1 MIVSIIVAVA
11 NNNAIG
17 GNNQLLWHI
26 SADLKRFKAITSGHA
41 IVMGRKTYE
50 SIGRQLPNRQNI
62 VITRNRELS
71 LLGADVVESVDAAK
85 AIAKGEELFIIGGGE
100 VYRQTI
106 ALADRIY
113 LTRVWAD
120 YKADTFFPE
129 IDMSIW
135 KEISREDFPA
145 EGEIPAYSFI
155 LLER

>member
-50 SIGRQLPNRQNI
+50 SIGRPLPNRQNI

-71 LLGADVVESVDAAK
+71 LPGADVVESVDAAK
-85 AIAKGEELFIIGGGE
+85 AIAKGE
-100 VYRQTI
+100 
-106 ALADRIY
+106 
-113 LTRVWAD
+113 
-120 YKADTFFPE
+120 
-129 IDMSIW
+129 
-135 KEISREDFPA
+135 
-145 EGEIPAYSFI
+145 
-155 LLER
+155 

>member
-50 SIGRQLPNRQNI
+50 SIGRPLPNRQNI
-62 VITRNRELS
+62 VITRNRELT
-71 LLGADVVESVDAAK
+71 LPGADVVESVVAAK
-85 AIAKGEELFIIGGGE
+85 AVATGEELFIIGGGE
-100 VYRQTI
+100 IYRQTMV
-106 ALADRIY
+106 LADRIY
-113 LTRVWAD
+113 LTRIWAD

-129 IDMSIW
+129 IDLRIW
-135 KEISREDFPA
+135 KEVSREDFPA
-145 EGEIPAYSFI
+145 EGDTPAYSFI

>member
-1 MIVSIIVAVA
+1 MILSIIVAVA

-50 SIGRQLPNRQNI
+50 SIGKPLPNRQNI

-71 LLGADVVESVDAAK
+71 LLGVDVVESVEAAK
-85 AIAKGEELFIIGGGE
+85 AVVKGKELFIIGGGE
-100 VYRQTI
+100 IYRQTM
-106 ALADRIY
+106 ALAKRIY

-135 KEISREDFPA
+135 KEVSHEDFPA

>member
-1 MIVSIIVAVA
+1 MIVSVIVAVA

-26 SADLKRFKAITSGHA
+26 SADLKMFKRITSGHTV
-41 IVMGRKTYE
+41 VMGRKTYE
-50 SIGRQLPNRQNI
+50 SIGRPLPNRQNI
-62 VITRNRELS
+62 VISRNCELTIPGVTVVQS
-71 LLGADVVESVDAAK
+71 LEDAVA
-85 AIAKGEELFIIGGGE
+85 AASGDELFVIGGGE
-100 VYRQTI
+100 IYRQ
-106 ALADRIY
+106 AMPLANRIY

-120 YKADTFFPE
+120 YTADTFFPE

-145 EGEIPAYSFI
+145 EGETPAYSFV

>member
-11 NNNAIG
+11 NHNAIG

-26 SADLKRFKAITSGHA
+26 SADLKRFKQITSGHA

-50 SIGRQLPNRQNI
+50 SIGKPLPNRQNI
-62 VITRNRELS
+62 VITRNRALS
-71 LLGADVVESVDAAK
+71 LPGADVVDSVEAAK
-85 AIAKGEELFIIGGGE
+85 EIANGDELFIIGGGE
-100 VYRQTI
+100 IYSQT
-106 ALADRIY
+106 LPVADRIY

-129 IDMSIW
+129 IDMSSW
-135 KEISREDFPA
+135 KEVSREDFPA
-145 EGEIPAYSFI
+145 EGQTPAYSFI

>member
-135 KEISREDFPA
+135 KEVSREDFPA
-145 EGEIPAYSFI
+145 EGETPAYSFI